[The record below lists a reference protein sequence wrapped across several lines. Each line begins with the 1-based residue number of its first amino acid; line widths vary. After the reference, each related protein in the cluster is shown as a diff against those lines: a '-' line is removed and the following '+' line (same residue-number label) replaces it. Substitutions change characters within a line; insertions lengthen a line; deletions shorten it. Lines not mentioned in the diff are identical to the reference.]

1 MKKKLDLEDA
11 ERALTEQ
18 PWARIRAFMKPVI
31 PVLAAVLIA
40 ALAAGCTM
48 TGSVPPETPASEVEP
63 PEALIAAR
71 VEDAEPVDEQ
81 LKTLAEQ
88 AGASVLSDSEQA
100 AFCAYLLDKFDE
112 LEVRGAFDAESRWTA
127 EHMSDTAA
135 CLTIYHPDAP
145 DTVLDELVY
154 HEETGLVSDTRF
166 RCFQAFTGEN
176 APEDVRT
183 YAYHAL
189 LSSVYQKLPFA
200 CFADY
205 LDDNFSTLSPLGLW
219 SYDTV
224 WSVSMTEREMRLT
237 VSGLPDGGSE
247 VFTLDLD
254 TMLVR

>member
-1 MKKKLDLEDA
+1 METKLDLEDTV
-11 ERALTEQ
+11 RAVTEQ

-31 PVLAAVLIA
+31 PALAAVLIA

-48 TGSVPPETPASEVEP
+48 MDSVPQETPASEVEP

-71 VEDAEPVDEQ
+71 VEDAEPADEQ
-81 LKTLAEQ
+81 LKAPVEQ

-127 EHMSDTAA
+127 ERLSDTVA
-135 CLTIYHPDAP
+135 CLTIYRPDAQ
-145 DTVLDELVY
+145 DEVLDELIY
-154 HEETGLVSDTRF
+154 HRETGLVSDTRF
-166 RCFQAFTGEN
+166 RCYQASVGDD

-183 YAYHAL
+183 YTYNAL
-189 LSSVYQKLPFA
+189 LSSVYQKIPFE
-200 CFADY
+200 CFANY
-205 LDDNFSTLSPLGLW
+205 LDGHYRELSPLGLW

-224 WSVSMTEREMRLT
+224 WSASMTEHEMRLT
-237 VSGLPDGGSE
+237 ISGLPDGGRE
-247 VFTLDLD
+247 AFTLDLD